1 MLFLHHKNI
10 FSGVPIDCLR
20 DCKLAFTSKCLTVSS
35 YAVTWVFSL
44 YKYLQFFNFRY
55 HFQFEYELFET
66 FVDKQN
72 VDSNFTR
79 QQFNQHQDYS
89 SVICHLSVI
98 FFLHYRIQKFVF
110 CSIQAFNNFAH
121 QLMLL
126 SIFLYYIQKDSY
138 TVFSSQI
145 HNELRKISSVTLM
158 PVVGLQTFKV
168 ELFPKTHCG
177 AII

>member
-55 HFQFEYELFET
+55 HFKFEYELFET

-79 QQFNQHQDYS
+79 QQFKGL
-89 SVICHLSVI
+89 ICHLSFVSN
-98 FFLHYRIQKFVF
+98 FLSTLESRSLCF

-168 ELFPKTHCG
+168 ELFPKTYCG